1 MQFCF
6 VVFQRNPVICWIV
19 FHPKLKIYNQLRI
32 KYTNIPSMKKW
43 NLLELIDIF
52 CINVTIFYIFN
63 NKWFILCL
71 FNVRKTEIINMH
83 TRWIMRCFDLNVDKH
98 TWTHIHIYT
107 HTLLVGLY
115 DMALKIIQSF
125 QMLFFQHTYVW
136 SSTFH
141 IYHTI
146 FVFFKKSYFAFKK
159 SVFL

>member
-83 TRWIMRCFDLNVDKH
+83 TRWIMRCFDLNVN
-98 TWTHIHIYT
+98 THEHIYIYT
-107 HTLLVGLY
+107 HTHY
-115 DMALKIIQSF
+115 
-125 QMLFFQHTYVW
+125 
-136 SSTFH
+136 
-141 IYHTI
+141 
-146 FVFFKKSYFAFKK
+146 
-159 SVFL
+159 